1 MFDLPVL
8 KEAVKSE
15 DDKQKAYILVF
26 SKKSV
31 SIYFN
36 LIHVLLLK

>member
-15 DDKQKAYILVF
+15 DDKQKAYMLVF

-31 SIYFN
+31 SVYFN
-36 LIHVLLLK
+36 LIRILWLK